1 MFRQKNARASSGK
14 NLRTLRKHAVQRNTE
29 IQHAERLTIF
39 MRSTLTDN
47 TDALW

>member
-1 MFRQKNARASSGK
+1 MFRQKCQSKLWQEFKDA
-14 NLRTLRKHAVQRNTE
+14 RKHAVQRNAE